1 MKTDI
6 SGCVLSF
13 EFDLSLLMSSRRDFH
28 KVAVAT
34 PGYYLIFP
42 R

>member
-1 MKTDI
+1 MKTDMP
-6 SGCVLSF
+6 GCVFSF
-13 EFDLSLLMSSRRDFH
+13 EFDLSLLMFSGRDFH